1 MTQEISILFY
11 SIFVFRPIKKNP
23 AKQDSPPA
31 AGRFSDIIPFRR
43 SAHLCKLC
51 LLLWNRE
58 FYRNFLFHKQKTQE
72 LFNSWV

>member
-43 SAHLCKLC
+43 SAIPRRGF
-51 LLLWNRE
+51 LL
-58 FYRNFLFHKQKTQE
+58 YRNHDFHT
-72 LFNSWV
+72 LM